1 MKSAKSKR
9 QLTILTLI
17 LALGVAV
24 YLNWE
29 YAKTDSSFVLPTQTQ
44 AEGTPCWQ
52 THRRRTPL

>member
-17 LALGVAV
+17 LALVAV

-29 YAKTDSSFVLPTQTQ
+29 YAKQILPLHFPLRHRRKM
-44 AEGTPCWQ
+44 TPCWQ
-52 THRRRTPL
+52 THRQTHP